1 MSVKNKGKPHF
12 VNITKSM
19 LYKIKVLKMKKRIK
33 KVEE

>member
-1 MSVKNKGKPHF
+1 MSVKNKEKLHF
-12 VNITKSM
+12 VNIIKSM